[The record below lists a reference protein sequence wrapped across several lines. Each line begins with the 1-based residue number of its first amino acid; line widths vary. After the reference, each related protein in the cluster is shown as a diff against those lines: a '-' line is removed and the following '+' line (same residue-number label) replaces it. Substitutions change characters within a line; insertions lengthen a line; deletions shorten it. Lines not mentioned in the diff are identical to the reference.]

1 MGYTNDFF
9 IPYLP
14 ATQYFQ
20 RVEVGRLQEEAP
32 ADSIQAHLGLLENN
46 LELMTRSL
54 NGPAVIMKSY
64 TKNETDQPIEALKQV
79 LFELIP
85 PKISIEIRTKMK
97 CIDDTFDVEPEF
109 ARYISPQTYK
119 QRRI

>member
-1 MGYTNDFF
+1 M
-9 IPYLP
+9 
-14 ATQYFQ
+14 
-20 RVEVGRLQEEAP
+20 QEEAP

-85 PKISIEIRTKMK
+85 EKYLLKYALK
-97 CIDDTFDVEPEF
+97 
-109 ARYISPQTYK
+109 
-119 QRRI
+119 